1 MFVIVLDVNT
11 CDLLLCP
18 CMFVIVLDY
27 VNTCDNKY
35 LRNPIQS
42 QTYKDIE
49 GDHMYLRNPIQ
60 SQTYKDIEVDHTYLR
75 NPIQSIGLRKYM

>member
-1 MFVIVLDVNT
+1 MFVIVLDYVNTFDLLLCPCMFVIVLDYVNT

-27 VNTCDNKY
+27 VNTCLYSMSEVDHMY
-35 LRNPIQS
+35 LRPIQS

-49 GDHMYLRNPIQ
+49 
-60 SQTYKDIEVDHTYLR
+60 YKQAFT
-75 NPIQSIGLRKYM
+75 

>member
-1 MFVIVLDVNT
+1 VIVLDYVNT

-27 VNTCDNKY
+27 VNTCLYSMSLYVCDCIGRKYIEVDHMY
-35 LRNPIQS
+35 LRPIQS

-49 GDHMYLRNPIQ
+49 
-60 SQTYKDIEVDHTYLR
+60 YKQVFT
-75 NPIQSIGLRKYM
+75 